1 MLTHAER
8 PSAEGSGQD
17 SSEGEN
23 SGRRAFKDVKCEE
36 IILTDEDLKLTD
48 EDLKLANFLNYS
60 FMPTIQL
67 DHDFRMHPRKKKF
80 LNVSDTHAKSNDK

>member
-23 SGRRAFKDVKCEE
+23 FRRRAFQDVKCEE
-36 IILTDEDLKLTD
+36 IILTDEDLKVS
-48 EDLKLANFLNYS
+48 NFLSYS
-60 FMPTIQL
+60 SMPTI
-67 DHDFRMHPRKKKF
+67 
-80 LNVSDTHAKSNDK
+80 